1 MRLAG
6 ELRGDDAA
14 QTIQRHMAYA
24 SEPPFDSGTPETA
37 PPAILEKALRSARA
51 ITAQREQTA
60 RRIAA
65 KLGVAVPAEAMESPV
80 GGSRVRRERRMD
92 WRTRHASGARLIN

>member
-1 MRLAG
+1 LRLAG

-65 KLGVAVPAEAMESPV
+65 KLVPAEAMESPV